1 MVKGVPAELDAIY
14 AYPHKKDMA
23 RIKPDDAAD
32 LLTTGNQ
39 GMAKFR
45 VHEPYVMFV
54 PLSDM
59 RGRSLFDISP
69 GAKGGALRA
78 FATLFLAQV
87 VRDGA
92 RLYVSLRT
100 RNDVPLGYYWV
111 LYEKEETAG
120 GDGAEAAAAADAADT
135 RADAGAEQ
143 KARENDGDSGSEGG
157 GSDGSDDGAAAAGGL
172 AGVAA
177 QMQEDIQRA
186 LEQVSGGGDD
196 KKYIYT
202 NRMSIVQWIAH
213 RIMMV
218 GAHPRYCTE
227 LGYQHGSGDNHGG
240 GGGGGGTGARTL
252 PPDQLRWWLDLT
264 NFATPQDLSD
274 ACTQL
279 LQGSKVVM
287 SEKRD
292 VEACVSELLRHTLNI
307 EKATA
312 ACAMEGKRSDE
323 DYKELQHSELLS
335 MVHPEIVGIP
345 KDGVHSYC
353 ITPVGGA
360 ASGCSA

>member
-1 MVKGVPAELDAIY
+1 MVKQVPAELDGIY

-23 RIKPDDAAD
+23 RIKPADAAD
-32 LLTTGNQ
+32 TLTTGNQ
-39 GMAKFR
+39 GMSKFR

-59 RGRSLFDISP
+59 RGRSLIDISP
-69 GAKGGALRA
+69 GAKGGALKA

-100 RNDVPLGYYWV
+100 RNDVALGYYWV
-111 LYEKEETAG
+111 LYEKEDAG
-120 GDGAEAAAAADAADT
+120 ADPEAAAAAAADAADAA
-135 RADAGAEQ
+135 ADAEVE
-143 KARENDGDSGSEGG
+143 RRRRDDD
-157 GSDGSDDGAAAAGGL
+157 GSDGGSAGAGDADEENDEEEEGDGAAAAPAVGGL

-186 LEQVSGGGDD
+186 LEQVAGGGDD

-202 NRMSIVQWIAH
+202 NKMSIVQWIAR

-218 GAHPRYCTE
+218 GAHPRFCTE
-227 LGYQHGSGDNHGG
+227 LGYQHGSNDSQPA
-240 GGGGGGTGARTL
+240 GARTL
-252 PPDQLRWWLDLT
+252 TPDQLRWWGDLS
-264 NFATPQDLSD
+264 NFASPQDLSD

-292 VEACVSELLRHTLNI
+292 IESCVAELLRHTLNI
-307 EKATA
+307 DKATA

-323 DYKELQHSELLS
+323 DSAALQHAELMF
-335 MVHPEIVGIP
+335 MVDSDIVGIP

-353 ITPVGGA
+353 ITPVR
-360 ASGCSA
+360 S